1 MPKHSTYKGES
12 RKSSLSTIDSTGQPD
27 RKSAIRMARLFIGEF
42 QSKYRLAIK
51 TLRESLEDSFQFYAL
66 EEFDPKKGSST
77 NTHERLNMEIRRRSR
92 VAGIFPS
99 DESYVRLV
107 TSSLIE
113 YSEEWSVSRSYIKA
127 ESIDRCRARLEA
139 AA

>member
-1 MPKHSTYKGES
+1 MTV
-12 RKSSLSTIDSTGQPD
+12 SSP
-27 RKSAIRMARLFIGEF
+27 RP
-42 QSKYRLAIK
+42 
-51 TLRESLEDSFQFYAL
+51 TLRVVLASTFTAEPLEDSLQFYAL
-66 EEFDPKKGSST
+66 EEFDPKKISST
-77 NTHERLNMEIRRRSR
+77 NMHERLNKEIRRRSR
-92 VAGIFPS
+92 VVGIFPS

-107 TSSLIE
+107 TSYLIE